1 MFVNFNMYKFILML
15 LFAYCFAET
24 VEVYYQADTPIAG
37 LQFMVWGNTT
47 ISASCPETC
56 GTVGKSTI
64 CIEDI
69 IVSNSSGNDL
79 QFQAGKCWIP

>member
-1 MFVNFNMYKFILML
+1 ML

-37 LQFMVWGNTT
+37 FQFMVWGNTT
-47 ISASCPETC
+47 ISASCSETC

-64 CIEDI
+64 YIEG
-69 IVSNSSGNDL
+69 IVLSDASGNTIDV
-79 QFQAGKCWIP
+79 QAGKCWVP